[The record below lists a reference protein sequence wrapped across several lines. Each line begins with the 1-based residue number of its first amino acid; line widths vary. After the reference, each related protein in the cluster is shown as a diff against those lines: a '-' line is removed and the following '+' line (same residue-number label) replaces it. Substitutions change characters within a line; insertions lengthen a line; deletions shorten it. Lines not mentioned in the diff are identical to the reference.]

1 MDTDF
6 PRLSEK
12 TRFAGDAL
20 TEGPALTNPQMGLID
35 SPASIRNAQKPGGNL
50 VSTRT
55 EKFFER
61 PA

>member
-6 PRLSEK
+6 PRLSQK
-12 TRFAGDAL
+12 PRFAGEAL
-20 TEGPALTNPQMGLID
+20 IEGPALANPQIGLIKA
-35 SPASIRNAQKPGGNL
+35 PASIRNAQKPGGNL